1 MYAIVRTGGKQY
13 NVSPGDIIQIEKVSA
28 QPGDEITLN
37 EVLLVKNQDVLRVGT
52 PLLEDSAVKATVINH
67 GKAKK
72 VRIFKFK
79 RRKNYRRTMGHRQ
92 EFTRVQINDIQTP

>member
-52 PLLEDSAVKATVINH
+52 PLLEDSAVKATVFNH